1 MAMLMLSHRPGI
13 TIEDGCVIGAGSVV
27 TKNVPAYHVAAGNP
41 ARVIR
46 KVAPEVPDAPD
57 LLYESDGGRSKVR
70 TPRTNTERGH
80 GRQSLGK
87 NRRQQA
93 ARQNPP
99 DAGSF
104 MANLVPESKEHRAV
118 LLTAGLLVVAGMV
131 GFWLGGHPMA

>member
-27 TKNVPAYHVAAGNP
+27 TKNVPAYHVVAGNP

-57 LLYESDGGRSKVR
+57 LVYESDGGRSKVR
-70 TPRTNTERGH
+70 RPKTNTEQGH

-87 NRRQQA
+87 TRRQQA

-104 MANLVPESKEHRAV
+104 MANLVPESKEHRAT

>member
-27 TKNVPAYHVAAGNP
+27 TKNIPAYHVAAGNP

-46 KVAPEVPDAPD
+46 KVAPDVPDSPD
-57 LLYESDGGRSKVR
+57 LLSESDGGRSKVR
-70 TPRTNTERGH
+70 RPKTNTEHGH
-80 GRQSLGK
+80 DRQSLGK
-87 NRRQQA
+87 TRRQQA

-104 MANLVPESKEHRAV
+104 MANLVRESKEHRAT
-118 LLTAGLLVVAGMV
+118 LLTAGLLVVVGMV